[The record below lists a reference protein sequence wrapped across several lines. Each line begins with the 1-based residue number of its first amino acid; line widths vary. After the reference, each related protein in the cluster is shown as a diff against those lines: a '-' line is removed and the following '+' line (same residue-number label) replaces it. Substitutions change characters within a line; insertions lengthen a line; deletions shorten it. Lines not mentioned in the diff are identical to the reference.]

1 MKVYAST
8 LLATALA
15 CVAPAYALEID
26 PLVHPE
32 INLGGRAIVSTDFES
47 TTLANGARDRNNR
60 LDISDTS
67 LLFGF
72 SKYLFNSRDYAFA
85 TAGFKSVEADTDLRD
100 DIYLHQL
107 FAGIGGKRYEIL
119 LGRTQLPNT
128 LLSFPTLRDSDLLAY
143 THVGNAQVNAHA
155 EEYQIYGGQVRGQYW
170 FSAFVSARAAV
181 TARAASDPAN
191 PARVLS
197 DNFNGGTVTLAYDAP
212 EAIKFARGLRYAGIS
227 VDSQRFDPLLG
238 EIKGKTTALLAG
250 LSLNL
255 NSQPEYSWNLDLQ
268 GIVNRGEAVTSL
280 AQTFQRARAD
290 SQAMVAAL
298 RYRHSPALQTR
309 WQAALNLGWKDYA
322 DFTDASSIVIAPSYT
337 YRLGSGVDFT
347 GQYLYQRNQGV
358 LATATGIDS
367 EHRLMLGLSF
377 AFAHTFNETVGERGD
392 ILNIEHN
399 MLDFGPAGGGH

>member
-1 MKVYAST
+1 MKIHPIT
-8 LLATALA
+8 LLATALVCA
-15 CVAPAYALEID
+15 APAYALEID
-26 PLVHPE
+26 PQVPPE
-32 INLGGRAIVSTDFES
+32 INLGGRAIISTDFES
-47 TTLANGARDRNNR
+47 TSLASGARDRNNSQ
-60 LDISDTS
+60 DISDTS

-143 THVGNAQVNAHA
+143 THVGNAQVNANA

-170 FSAFVSARAAV
+170 FSSFVSARAAV
-181 TARAASDPAN
+181 TARSARDPDD

-197 DNFNGGTVTLAYDAP
+197 SDYNGGTFTLAYDAP
-212 EAIKFARGLRYAGIS
+212 EAIKFDRGVRYAGIS
-227 VDSQRFDPLLG
+227 VDRQRFDALLG
-238 EIKGKTTALLAG
+238 EIQGQTTALLAG

-255 NSQPEYSWNLDLQ
+255 NNQPEYSWNLDLQ
-268 GIVNRGEAVTSL
+268 AIVNRGERVTSL

-290 SQAMVAAL
+290 SQAVVAAL

-309 WQAALNLGWKDYA
+309 WQAALNLGWKDYPN
-322 DFTDASSIVIAPSYT
+322 FSDATSVVVAPTYT

-347 GQYLYQRNQGV
+347 GQYLYQHHQGA

-367 EHRLMLGLSF
+367 EHRIILGLSF

-399 MLDFGPAGGGH
+399 LLDLGPAGGGH